1 MHHKRHWCNSVWRD
15 VVGLCLYDAPFSASL
30 LAILF
35 LRIPHEWLKIGIM
48 EVRWI
53 VRGTAAD

>member
-1 MHHKRHWCNSVWRD
+1 MMLLSQPSW
-15 VVGLCLYDAPFSASL
+15 

-35 LRIPHEWLKIGIM
+35 LGIPHEWLKIGIM

-53 VRGTAAD
+53 VRGAYDELDG